1 MGLNRTIEDD
11 VATKRGWC
19 VRRSNDMDRSNNTNL
34 YRYIM
39 LYIYKIK
46 IMIKFVGCLF
56 SNDMHVF
63 VDMFVQ
69 GIPKIRHGKS
79 GRQAHRNSFRWG
91 PLYSDIGLEQL
102 EAVNG
107 MGCLGGYM
115 GAYGMHRYVRTN
127 AYKWILQ

>member
-1 MGLNRTIEDD
+1 
-11 VATKRGWC
+11 
-19 VRRSNDMDRSNNTNL
+19 
-34 YRYIM
+34 
-39 LYIYKIK
+39 
-46 IMIKFVGCLF
+46 MIKFVCCLC

>member
-1 MGLNRTIEDD
+1 
-11 VATKRGWC
+11 
-19 VRRSNDMDRSNNTNL
+19 
-34 YRYIM
+34 
-39 LYIYKIK
+39 
-46 IMIKFVGCLF
+46 MIKFVGCLF

-115 GAYGMHRYVRTN
+115 GAYGMHRYVEKNHGLGLMLRNGYCNSMLLVFGSRLLTS
-127 AYKWILQ
+127 